1 MKIIISQGDSNG
13 IGLEVAIKALRH
25 YFRAVNAKSIEFGLA
40 ANLRTLNN
48 YLQAIGENYSLD
60 SENLYL
66 DDKLISLIPCETYSE
81 IEFGKVTASA
91 GKLSGE
97 AIDVAIKLVKS
108 GEYDA
113 LVTMPINKE
122 SLSLGGY
129 DFTGHTEFL
138 ANRCGVEQPLMILC
152 TKGLNVALA
161 TIHIPLSAVSSSIN
175 EKLLHK
181 RFRQMYISLVK
192 DYGEAKPKIAV
203 LSLNPHAGENGKLG
217 TEENEIIIPA
227 MASTELKPFLYGP
240 FAADGFFAHGDY
252 KKYNGVIAMYHD
264 QGLIPLKMLANGAG
278 VNFTAG
284 LPIIRTSPDH
294 GTGFAIAGKGVAEYQ
309 STLAAFEL
317 AEQIYNNRQ

>member
-13 IGLEVAIKALRH
+13 IGLEVAMKALRR
-25 YFRAVNAKSIEFGLA
+25 YYRENNTPLIKFAIV

-48 YLQAIGENYSLD
+48 YLQAIGENYSMD
-60 SENLYL
+60 SHNLYL
-66 DDKLISLIPCETYSE
+66 EDNAISLIPCDTFSE
-81 IEFGKVTASA
+81 IEFGKVTESA

-97 AIDVAIKLVKS
+97 SIDIAIQLVQS
-108 GEYDA
+108 GKYDA

-129 DFTGHTEFL
+129 DYTGHTEFL
-138 ANRCGVEQPLMILC
+138 ANRCGVDSPLMILC

-161 TIHIPLSAVSSSIN
+161 TIHIPLSAVSASIN

-192 DYGEAKPKIAV
+192 DYGETNPKIAV
-203 LSLNPHAGENGKLG
+203 LALNPHAGENGKLG
-217 TEENEIIIPA
+217 KEENEIIIPA
-227 MASTELKPFLYGP
+227 MATTELKSFLYGP
-240 FAADGFFAHGDY
+240 FAADGFFAHGAY

-309 STLAAFEL
+309 STLSAIEL
-317 AEQIYNNRQ
+317 AEHIFNNRK